1 LTASRGSSG
10 IVSCAFRQDMRHPP
24 RWLAAIRDC
33 GFAATGKRVYRC
45 LIAHARLR
53 RMKKSEAL

>member
-1 LTASRGSSG
+1 
-10 IVSCAFRQDMRHPP
+10 MRHPP